1 MNLHLEENAS
11 FDNVPEEL
19 STLMT
24 VLQTLRTGNFT
35 YLLYTVYI
43 YTYTQ

>member
-1 MNLHLEENAS
+1 MNLLLEENAS
-11 FDNVPEEL
+11 FDNVLEEL
-19 STLMT
+19 STIMT
-24 VLQTLRTGNFT
+24 VLQTLRTGTFT